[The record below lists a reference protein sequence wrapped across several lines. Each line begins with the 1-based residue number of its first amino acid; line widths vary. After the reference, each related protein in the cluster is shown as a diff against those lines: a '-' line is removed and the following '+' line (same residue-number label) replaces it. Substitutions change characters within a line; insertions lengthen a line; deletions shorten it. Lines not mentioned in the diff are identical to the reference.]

1 MRRPIAAA
9 TLTLAALLLLPVHHS
24 SFAQQGQLPL
34 PPGGFKPPPLPPVKP
49 YQAVAVTAPTAM
61 TEPSFVAFRK
71 QLADIATHKDRAG
84 LAKLIVAQNFF
95 WIQDKDLADTHKSGV
110 DNLAKAIGLDAKD
123 DSGWQILGG
132 LAGESSAAESP
143 QQQGVFCAPAD
154 PNIDPAAFETLG
166 KATQTDPG
174 DWGYPNGN
182 GVEVHATAQLNSP
195 VIEKLGMILVH
206 VLPDSPPP
214 AGPNDPMVLHVATPS
229 GKTGFVDAQTLA
241 ALGGDQICYTK
252 EAGAWKIA
260 GYLGGASP

>member
-49 YQAVAVTAPTAM
+49 YQAVAVTAPAAM

-95 WIQDKDLADTHKSGV
+95 WIQDKDLADKHKSGV

-132 LAGESSAAESP
+132 LAGEPIGCRIAA
-143 QQQGVFCAPAD
+143 
-154 PNIDPAAFETLG
+154 AAG
-166 KATQTDPG
+166 R
-174 DWGYPNGN
+174 
-182 GVEVHATAQLNSP
+182 
-195 VIEKLGMILVH
+195 
-206 VLPDSPPP
+206 VLRASRPEYR
-214 AGPNDPMVLHVATPS
+214 S
-229 GKTGFVDAQTLA
+229 GCV
-241 ALGGDQICYTK
+241 
-252 EAGAWKIA
+252 
-260 GYLGGASP
+260 